1 MATDRLQELLDKED
15 IRTLA
20 LLYSRAIDRRDT
32 ALLRDLYTAD
42 ATDTHGNVFDG
53 PADAY
58 CAFID
63 QAMPAIPYCGHH
75 ICNHLIEV
83 DSAAGTGSGEVYAI
97 AMHIL
102 PNGAGQNGG
111 GQVEDILTVRY
122 LDHYR
127 RCADGKWRFAKR
139 VVSFDMHV
147 VRPYPPA
154 DMVAPAPGG
163 DPSYGI
169 LGARLFQPGARG

>member
-1 MATDRLQELLDKED
+1 MSDTRLAELLDKED

-20 LLYSRAIDRRDT
+20 QLYSRAIDRRDSD
-32 ALLRDLYTAD
+32 LLRDLYTPD
-42 ATDTHGNVFDG
+42 ATDTHGSVFDG
-53 PADAY
+53 PAQAY

-63 QAMPAIPYCGHH
+63 AAMPAIPYCGHH

-83 DSAAGTGSGEVYAI
+83 DSPAGTAQGEVYAI

-102 PNGAGQNGG
+102 PDGHG

-127 RCADGKWRFAKR
+127 RCTDGKWRFAKR

-154 DMVAPAPGG
+154 DMVTPASGS
-163 DPSYGI
+163 DISYET
-169 LGARLFQPGARG
+169 LTARLFRPGARG